1 MGIVYNNNIYSR
13 HEIPLELT
21 DKQGKYRLNYV
32 NCGYYDGH
40 VFSGNV
46 KNRDTLA
53 EYLQYLNVLKNGGG
67 NNGALGH
74 VASEFVE
81 LNVNGT
87 PTGDYFWR
95 GTEQNLVLLPDT
107 REELKLYLNCVA
119 YQTLPSN

>member
-1 MGIVYNNNIYSR
+1 M
-13 HEIPLELT
+13 
-21 DKQGKYRLNYV
+21 
-32 NCGYYDGH
+32 
-40 VFSGNV
+40 F
-46 KNRDTLA
+46 
-53 EYLQYLNVLKNGGG
+53 
-67 NNGALGH
+67 
-74 VASEFVE
+74 FVE